1 MKYPLSAMTLNKKEC
16 RHIMQPIFKSGHT
29 KAGISITLH
38 TEVVYGPR
46 SLGGIALLDPFV
58 IKVTGGISFLKEQYL
73 KSDPSSPLL
82 RANLATLLL
91 ELGRGGGILKN
102 DYIENKQ
109 WLQIESWILEIWKFM
124 SENQINISHL
134 RIEVPK

>member
-1 MKYPLSAMTLNKKEC
+1 MK
-16 RHIMQPIFKSGHT
+16 PIIKFGLT
-29 KAGISITLH
+29 KAGISITLN
-38 TEVVYGPR
+38 TAVIYGPR

-58 IKVTGGISFLKEQYL
+58 IKVTGGISFLKEHYL

-91 ELGRGGGILKN
+91 EVGRGGGILKN

-109 WLQIESWILEIWKFM
+109 WLQTESWILEVFIFM
-124 SENQINISHL
+124 FTNQINISHL
-134 RIEVPK
+134 GHEVSTQRTHDA